1 MMVMSVVQLQTE
13 SVEAIQRIATAQLVV
28 AVVMVII
35 GLIAIGGAVVVLLEL
50 RSARRLLHNLG
61 DTVDE
66 LKPRIAPLIDRT
78 IHITSDVAG
87 MTDNI
92 RRRVDDVL
100 FTMEELNRAVKKGG
114 AVMEHRIERFGAVL
128 DVVQTE
134 AEDLLLDA
142 AATARGVHETA
153 RQLREGPP
161 RRRDQPSPAPPP
173 RKPFDTPLD
182 DEEIEEIFE

>member
-1 MMVMSVVQLQTE
+1 MMMWAALQLDTG
-13 SVEAIQRIATAQLVV
+13 SMEAIRNIAIAQMIMA
-28 AVVMVII
+28 AVMIVI
-35 GLIAIGGAVVVLLEL
+35 GLIAIGGAIVVLLEL
-50 RSARRLLHNLG
+50 RSARKLLHNLG

-66 LKPRIAPLIDRT
+66 LKPRLAPLVDRT

-92 RRRVDDVL
+92 RRRIDDLL
-100 FTMEELNRAVKKGG
+100 FTVEQLNRIVKRGG
-114 AVMEHRIERFGAVL
+114 NMAEERMERFAHVL

-134 AEDLLLDA
+134 AEDLMLDA

-153 RQLREGPP
+153 RQLREEPP
-161 RRRDQPSPAPPP
+161 QRKPR

-182 DEEIEEIFE
+182 DDEIEEIFE

>member
-1 MMVMSVVQLQTE
+1 MIAMLALQLDEGSMDAIRNIAIAQMVM
-13 SVEAIQRIATAQLVV
+13 A
-28 AVVMVII
+28 AVMIII
-35 GLIAIGGAVVVLLEL
+35 GLIAIGGAIVVLLEL

-61 DTVDE
+61 DTLDE

-92 RRRVDDVL
+92 RRRVDDLL
-100 FTMEELNRAVKKGG
+100 FTTEQLNRLIQRGG
-114 AVMEHRIERFGAVL
+114 DMAEARMKRFAEVL

-153 RQLREGPP
+153 RQLREEPP
-161 RRRDQPSPAPPP
+161 RHKPR
-173 RKPFDTPLD
+173 RKPFDTPID
-182 DEEIEEIFE
+182 DDEIEEMFE

>member
-1 MMVMSVVQLQTE
+1 MIAMVALQLDEGSMDAIRNIAIAQMVM
-13 SVEAIQRIATAQLVV
+13 A
-28 AVVMVII
+28 AVMIII
-35 GLIAIGGAVVVLLEL
+35 GLIAIGGAIVVLLEL

-61 DTVDE
+61 DTLDE

-92 RRRVDDVL
+92 RRRVDDLL
-100 FTMEELNRAVKKGG
+100 FTTEQLNRLIQRGG
-114 AVMEHRIERFGAVL
+114 NMAEARMKRFAEVL

-153 RQLREGPP
+153 RQLREEPP
-161 RRRDQPSPAPPP
+161 RHKPR
-173 RKPFDTPLD
+173 RKPFDTPID
-182 DEEIEEIFE
+182 DDEIEEMFE

>member
-1 MMVMSVVQLQTE
+1 MMGIVAMQLDTGTLD
-13 SVEAIQRIATAQLVV
+13 AINRIAVAQLVM

-66 LKPRIAPLIDRT
+66 LKPRLAPLIDRT
-78 IHITSDVAG
+78 IHITSDMAG
-87 MTDNI
+87 MTDNV
-92 RRRVDDVL
+92 RRKVDDLL
-100 FTMEELNRAVKKGG
+100 FTVEELNRAVKKGG
-114 AVMEHRIERFGAVL
+114 VAAEDRIRRFGEVL

-134 AEDLLLDA
+134 AEDVLLDA

-153 RQLREGPP
+153 RQLREEP
-161 RRRDQPSPAPPP
+161 RRRPAV
-173 RKPFDTPLD
+173 RKPFDRPIDD
-182 DEEIEEIFE
+182 DELEEMFE

>member
-1 MMVMSVVQLQTE
+1 MIAMVALQLDEGSIDAIRNIAIAQMVM
-13 SVEAIQRIATAQLVV
+13 A
-28 AVVMVII
+28 AVMIII
-35 GLIAIGGAVVVLLEL
+35 GLIAIGGAIVVLLEL

-92 RRRVDDVL
+92 RRKVDDLL
-100 FTMEELNRAVKKGG
+100 FTTEQLNRLIQRGG
-114 AVMEHRIERFGAVL
+114 DMAEARMKRFAEVL

-134 AEDLLLDA
+134 AEDLMLDA

-153 RQLREGPP
+153 RQLREEPP
-161 RRRDQPSPAPPP
+161 RRKPR
-173 RKPFDTPLD
+173 RKPFDTPID
-182 DEEIEEIFE
+182 DDEIEEMFE

>member
-1 MMVMSVVQLQTE
+1 MMGIVAMQLDTGTLD
-13 SVEAIQRIATAQLVV
+13 AINRIAVAQLVM

-35 GLIAIGGAVVVLLEL
+35 GLIAIGGAIVVLLEL

-66 LKPRIAPLIDRT
+66 LKPRLAPLIDRT
-78 IHITSDVAG
+78 IHITSDMAG

-92 RRRVDDVL
+92 RRKVDDLL

-114 AVMEHRIERFGAVL
+114 VAAEDRIRRFGAVL

-134 AEDLLLDA
+134 AEDVLLDA

-153 RQLREGPP
+153 RQLREEP
-161 RRRDQPSPAPPP
+161 RRKPAV
-173 RKPFDTPLD
+173 RKPFDRPIDD
-182 DEEIEEIFE
+182 DELEEMFE

>member
-1 MMVMSVVQLQTE
+1 MVAMVAVQLDPA
-13 SVEAIQRIATAQLVV
+13 SIDAIQRIAVAQMVM
-28 AVVMVII
+28 AVIMVII
-35 GLIAIGGAVVVLLEL
+35 GLIAMGGAIVALLEL

-66 LKPRIAPLIDRT
+66 LKPRLAPLIDRT

-100 FTMEELNRAVKKGG
+100 FTVEEINRIMKRGG
-114 AVMEHRIERFGAVL
+114 TIAEERMQRFAQVL

-153 RQLREGPP
+153 RQLREDP
-161 RRRDQPSPAPPP
+161 RRDPGR
-173 RKPFDTPLD
+173 RPFDTPID
-182 DEEIEEIFE
+182 DDEIEEMFE

>member
-1 MMVMSVVQLQTE
+1 
-13 SVEAIQRIATAQLVV
+13 
-28 AVVMVII
+28 MVII

-114 AVMEHRIERFGAVL
+114 AVMEQRIERFGAVL

-161 RRRDQPSPAPPP
+161 PRRRDQPSQASPP

>member
-1 MMVMSVVQLQTE
+1 MMAMVAMQLDNGSVDALQRM
-13 SVEAIQRIATAQLVV
+13 AAAQLVM
-28 AVVMVII
+28 AVIMVII
-35 GLIAIGGAVVVLLEL
+35 GLIAIGGAILVLLEL
-50 RSARRLLHNLG
+50 RSARLLLHNLG

-92 RRRVDDVL
+92 RRRIDDVL
-100 FTMEELNRAVKKGG
+100 FTMEELNRAVKKAGS
-114 AVMEHRIERFGAVL
+114 AAEERVQRFGAVL
-128 DVVQTE
+128 EVVQTE

-153 RQLREGPP
+153 RQLRDEP
-161 RRRDQPSPAPPP
+161 RRRTPPV

-182 DEEIEEIFE
+182 DDEIEEIFE

>member
-1 MMVMSVVQLQTE
+1 MIAMVALQLDEGSIDAIRNIAIAQMVM
-13 SVEAIQRIATAQLVV
+13 A
-28 AVVMVII
+28 AVMIII
-35 GLIAIGGAVVVLLEL
+35 GLIAIGGAIVVLLEL

-92 RRRVDDVL
+92 RRKVDDLL
-100 FTMEELNRAVKKGG
+100 FTTEQLNRLIQRGG
-114 AVMEHRIERFGAVL
+114 DMAEARMKRFAEVL

-134 AEDLLLDA
+134 AEDLMLDA

-153 RQLREGPP
+153 RQLREEPP
-161 RRRDQPSPAPPP
+161 R
-173 RKPFDTPLD
+173 RKPFDTPID
-182 DEEIEEIFE
+182 DDEIEEMFE

>member
-1 MMVMSVVQLQTE
+1 MMAMVAVQVDTGSIDAL
-13 SVEAIQRIATAQLVV
+13 QRIALAQTVTAVI
-28 AVVMVII
+28 MVII
-35 GLIAIGGAVVVLLEL
+35 GLIAIGGAIVVLLEL

-66 LKPRIAPLIDRT
+66 LKPRLAPLVDRT
-78 IHITSDVAG
+78 IHITSDIAG
-87 MTDNI
+87 MTDNV

-100 FTMEELNRAVKKGG
+100 FTIEELNRLVKRGG
-114 AVMEHRIERFGAVL
+114 TIAEGRMQRFAEVL

-153 RQLREGPP
+153 RQLRDEPP
-161 RRRDQPSPAPPP
+161 RRKART
-173 RKPFDTPLD
+173 PFDTPIGD
-182 DEEIEEIFE
+182 DELEEMFE

>member
-1 MMVMSVVQLQTE
+1 MIAMVALQLDEGSMDAIRNIAIAQMVM
-13 SVEAIQRIATAQLVV
+13 A
-28 AVVMVII
+28 AVMIII
-35 GLIAIGGAVVVLLEL
+35 GLIAIGGAIVVLLEL

-61 DTVDE
+61 DTLDE

-92 RRRVDDVL
+92 RRRVDDLL
-100 FTMEELNRAVKKGG
+100 FTTEQLNRLIQRGG
-114 AVMEHRIERFGAVL
+114 DMAEARMKRFAEVL

-153 RQLREGPP
+153 RQLREEPP
-161 RRRDQPSPAPPP
+161 RHKPR
-173 RKPFDTPLD
+173 RKPFDTPID
-182 DEEIEEIFE
+182 DDEIEEMFE